1 MFSLAM
7 VSRLLVDPRADRTLF
22 IPYSAPEGH
31 AMVRR
36 APARRPRRAWG
47 QHFLVNTGACET
59 IVSTFR
65 PRPDDRVL
73 EIGPGRGAL
82 TRRLVGRV
90 GRLLAIEV
98 DPDLVSEL
106 RRELGQ
112 GPDPGRLDL
121 VEGDVLEAD
130 LDGLLTRLGADA
142 GHPGRVIANLPYNIA
157 TAVILRLLGMHGR
170 LRDLLLMVQR
180 EVADRMTSPPGR
192 KSYGSLTVLC
202 QAFARVEPIL
212 TLGPGSFSPP
222 PKVDSAVVR
231 LTLQD
236 PGGAAGRDR
245 AAFMALVRTAFE
257 QRRKTLL
264 NNLARLPKGA
274 ASTAGA
280 PFLGRLAAERLIRAA
295 DLDPGHRAEAIPVGG
310 FLVLAE
316 RLDVAGGG
324 GRYNPPG
331 DQALPE

>member
-1 MFSLAM
+1 M
-7 VSRLLVDPRADRTLF
+7 
-22 IPYSAPEGH
+22 E
-31 AMVRR
+31 RR
-36 APARRPRRAWG
+36 ARASKPRRAWG

-59 IVSTFR
+59 IVRAFR
-65 PRPDDRVL
+65 PGPSDRVL

-82 TRRLVGRV
+82 TRRLVGQV

-98 DPDLVSEL
+98 DPDLASQL
-106 RRELGQ
+106 RSDFGHGEG
-112 GPDPGRLDL
+112 PGRLDL
-121 VEGDVLEAD
+121 VEGDVLLTD
-130 LDGLLTRLGADA
+130 LDSLLARLGADA
-142 GHPGRVIANLPYNIA
+142 AHKGRVIANLPYNIA

-180 EVADRMTSPPGR
+180 EVAERMTSPPGR

-212 TLGPGSFSPP
+212 TLGPGSFSPS

-231 LTLQD
+231 LTLHD

-245 AAFMALVRTAFE
+245 EAFSALVRTAFE

-264 NNLARLPKGA
+264 NNLARLPQQAAPGSATGGA
-274 ASTAGA
+274 AAAGY
-280 PFLGRLAAERLIRAA
+280 LGRVAAERLIREAN
-295 DLDPGHRAEAIPVGG
+295 LDPRLRAEAIPVAG
-310 FLVLAE
+310 FLALAE
-316 RLDVAGGG
+316 RLAMRQAPR
-324 GRYNPPG
+324 RYNPPG

>member
-1 MFSLAM
+1 
-7 VSRLLVDPRADRTLF
+7 
-22 IPYSAPEGH
+22 
-31 AMVRR
+31 MVRR
-36 APARRPRRAWG
+36 DQASKPRRAWG

-59 IVSTFR
+59 IVRAFR
-65 PRPDDRVL
+65 PQSDDRVL

-98 DPDLVSEL
+98 DPDLAAEL
-106 RRELGQ
+106 RRELCQ
-112 GPDPGRLDL
+112 GADPGRLDL
-121 VEGDVLEAD
+121 VEGDVLEND
-130 LDGLLTRLGADA
+130 LDALLTRLGVDA
-142 GHPGRVIANLPYNIA
+142 THPGRVIANLPYNIA
-157 TAVILRLLGMHGR
+157 TAVILCLLGMHGR
-170 LRDLLLMVQR
+170 IRDLLLMVQR
-180 EVADRMTSPPGR
+180 EVAERMTSPPGR

-202 QAFARVEPIL
+202 QAFARVESIL
-212 TLGPGSFSPP
+212 TLGPGSFRPP

-231 LTLQD
+231 LTLHD

-245 AAFMALVRTAFE
+245 AAFTALVRTAFE

-264 NNLARLPKGA
+264 NNLARLPRGA
-274 ASTAGA
+274 APTTAA

-295 DLDPGHRAEAIPVGG
+295 DLDPRHRAEVVPVGG
-310 FLVLAE
+310 FLALAE
-316 RLDVAGGG
+316 RLAAVGAP